1 MKKIS
6 LYLTLLLFL
15 SSCLQQEL
23 KIVLNSDGS
32 GEYHIKKEMGK
43 ELSTIVGMLPD
54 ELKKESQKN
63 KEKIQQ
69 LPGGVKIVVDKTYT
83 HPEDVTRIIEEQIY
97 IFSNLGEAL
106 PVLEDLVEM
115 GPRYKYEN
123 GKFIV
128 FRNREV
134 DEWTQFSDDD
144 RMKNAYFKLTIE
156 LPQKPESKNGIVKGN
171 TVSWSFDAE
180 FLKKYKKM
188 EIGQNIIEAT
198 IAETGI
204 KTDIRPRLVVESD
217 KKEDTEYKPL
227 HSFSSY
233 IPIVG
238 KKYSNSGD
246 ATLAV
251 FFDVENIDVPFSYK
265 DLKITK
271 ILVDGKEVS
280 REIKSDES
288 GVFDGTNGWSD
299 KLKGF
304 PLSLIFPAENPWIKN
319 IEILEATLNIGKVLK
334 SKEITY
340 PINIETT
347 PTLLS
352 NATSSY
358 KIALTDLNLKSSLLA
373 SPSIEF
379 VSNYEPNML
388 KSFYIDTYYGL
399 RYKNTIY
406 RQKKLSEKKFY
417 NKAKTDFINNHFP
430 DKDAYFYEIGFTK
443 IPKPPLNLVFEIIEK
458 QSYKPVTLTLENIS
472 VSN

>member
-15 SSCLQQEL
+15 SSCLQQEI

-32 GEYHIKKEMGK
+32 GEYHIKKEMGT
-43 ELSTIVGMLPD
+43 ELSNIVGMFPEQLRKD
-54 ELKKESQKN
+54 AQNKKSKVE
-63 KEKIQQ
+63 Q
-69 LPGGVKIVVDKTYT
+69 LPGGVILKVDKAYKD
-83 HPEDVTRIIEEQIY
+83 PNDPAKFIEEQVY
-97 IFSNLGEAL
+97 TFTNLGEAL
-106 PVLEDLVEM
+106 PVLENLVEM

-134 DEWTQFSDDD
+134 DQWTQFSDDD
-144 RMKNAYFKLTIE
+144 RMKDAYFNLTIE
-156 LPQKPESKNGIVKGN
+156 LPQKPESKNGVVNGN
-171 TVSWSFDAE
+171 TVSWKFDSD

-198 IAETGI
+198 IAETSI

-251 FFDVENIDVPFSYK
+251 FFDVDDIDIPFSYK
-265 DLKITK
+265 DLKIIK
-271 ILVDGKEVS
+271 MLIDGKQISPEM
-280 REIKSDES
+280 KSDDS
-288 GVFDGTNGWSD
+288 GFFDGNNNWSD

-304 PLSLIFPAENPWIKN
+304 PLVLKFPAVNPWIKN
-319 IEILEATLNIGKVLK
+319 IDILEATLNIGKVLK
-334 SKEITY
+334 SKETKY
-340 PINIETT
+340 PINDDKF
-347 PTLLS
+347 PSLLS
-352 NATSSY
+352 TDLSKN
-358 KIALTDLNLKSSLLA
+358 IFALTELKFNSGFLG
-373 SPSIEF
+373 SPTIELI
-379 VSNYEPNML
+379 SNYEPNML
-388 KSFYIDTYYGL
+388 KSFFIDTDYGL
-399 RYKNTIY
+399 RYKNHIL
-406 RQKKLSEKKFY
+406 RQDAYEENKIY
-417 NKAKTDFINNHFP
+417 NKDKIQFIKNTFTDQNTYVY
-430 DKDAYFYEIGFTK
+430 KIGFSK
-443 IPKPPLNLVFEIIEK
+443 IPKPPFTFVIELIEK

>member
-15 SSCLQQEL
+15 SSCLQQEI

-32 GEYHIKKEMGK
+32 GEYHIKKEMGT
-43 ELSTIVGMLPD
+43 ELSNIVGMFPEQLRKD
-54 ELKKESQKN
+54 AQNKKSKVG
-63 KEKIQQ
+63 Q
-69 LPGGVKIVVDKTYT
+69 LPGGVILKVDKAYKD
-83 HPEDVTRIIEEQIY
+83 PNDPAKFIEEQVY
-97 IFSNLGEAL
+97 TFTNLGEAL
-106 PVLEDLVEM
+106 PVLENLVEM

-144 RMKNAYFKLTIE
+144 RMKDAYFNLTIE
-156 LPQKPESKNGIVKGN
+156 LPQKPESKNGVVNGN
-171 TVSWSFDAE
+171 TVSWKFDSD

-198 IAETGI
+198 IAETSI

-251 FFDVENIDVPFSYK
+251 FFDVDDIDIPFSYK
-265 DLKITK
+265 DLKIIK
-271 ILVDGKEVS
+271 MLIDGKQISPEL
-280 REIKSDES
+280 KSDDS
-288 GVFDGTNGWSD
+288 GFFDGNNNWSD

-304 PLSLIFPAENPWIKN
+304 PLVLKFPAVNPWIKN
-319 IEILEATLNIGKVLK
+319 IDILEATLNIGKVLK
-334 SKEITY
+334 SKETKY
-340 PINIETT
+340 PINDDKF
-347 PTLLS
+347 PSLLS
-352 NATSSY
+352 TDLSKN
-358 KIALTDLNLKSSLLA
+358 IFALTELKFNSGFLG
-373 SPSIEF
+373 SPTIELI
-379 VSNYEPNML
+379 SNYEPNML
-388 KSFYIDTYYGL
+388 KSFYIDTDYGL

-406 RQKKLSEKKFY
+406 RQKRLLEKKFY

-443 IPKPPLNLVFEIIEK
+443 IPKPPFNLVIEIIEK

>member
-15 SSCLQQEL
+15 SSCLQQEI
-23 KIVLNSDGS
+23 KIILNSDGS

-43 ELSTIVGMLPD
+43 ELSTIVGMFPD
-54 ELKKESQKN
+54 ELKKGSQKN
-63 KEKIQQ
+63 KDKIEE

-97 IFSNLGEAL
+97 TFSNLGEAL

-233 IPIVG
+233 IPIIG

-251 FFDVENIDVPFSYK
+251 FFDVENIEIPFSYK
-265 DLKITK
+265 NLKIK
-271 ILVDGKEVS
+271 KMLIDGKQIIP
-280 REIKSDES
+280 EIRSADS
-288 GVFDGTNGWSD
+288 GVFDGNNDVSD

-304 PLSLIFPAENPWIKN
+304 PMSLKFPANNPWIKN
-319 IEILEATLNIGKVLK
+319 VDILQATLNIGKVLK

-340 PINIETT
+340 PINIDTT

-358 KIALTDLNLKSSLLA
+358 KIGLTDLNLKSSLLA

-388 KSFYIDTYYGL
+388 KSFYIDTDYGL

-406 RQKKLSEKKFY
+406 RQKKLSDKKFY

-430 DKDAYFYEIGFTK
+430 KNDGYFYEIGFTK
-443 IPKPPLNLVFEIIEK
+443 IPKPPFKLVIEIIEK